1 MATGV
6 VYGRAFLKHDT
17 GRDHLERGA
26 RIVAVIKALRKSG
39 LVEEAELKLIRP
51 AKADLSKP
59 LYVHSQGLVDAVV
72 EASSSAGYRYL
83 DSDTVVSPGS
93 LEAAL
98 ASIGGALKAGDLI
111 LSGRLRNALCL
122 NRPPGHHATRNRAS
136 GFCLFNN
143 AAVLAAYLLRDRGLR
158 RVLIVDWDVHHGNGT
173 QDIFYS
179 TSSVLFLS
187 IHQDGRTL
195 YPGTGHLDEVGA
207 DEGEGFNVNVPL
219 PPGVGDDVYLEAL
232 QRILPPIAREFRPDF
247 IVASVGF
254 DAHYKDPLGG
264 LSLSA
269 TGYYRIASLVAS
281 LASELCGGRL
291 VCVLEG
297 GYNPKYVARCAVNT
311 IAALAGRPPPFT
323 EASTKSHSAVR
334 GYVRRLLGRL
344 TSLLSRYWPSL
355 AQGEQSFKEAW
366 A

>member
-1 MATGV
+1 MSTGV
-6 VYGRAFLKHDT
+6 VYGRAFLKHNT
-17 GRDHLERGA
+17 GRGHVERAA
-26 RIVAVIKALRKSG
+26 RVVAMLKALSKSSLVKSAG
-39 LVEEAELKLIRP
+39 LRLIRP
-51 AKADLSKP
+51 AAADLSRP
-59 LYVHSQGLVDAVV
+59 LYVHTQELVNAVV
-72 EASSSAGYRYL
+72 EASSSARHRYL

-98 ASIGGALKAGDLI
+98 ASIGGAIKAADLVLK
-111 LSGRLRNALCL
+111 GRVRNAFCL

-179 TSSVLFLS
+179 TSSVLYFS
-187 IHQDGRTL
+187 VHQDGRTL
-195 YPGTGHLDEVGA
+195 YPGTGHFDEVGA
-207 DEGEGFNVNVPL
+207 DEGEGFNVNLPL

-232 QRILPPIAREFRPDF
+232 QRVLPPIAKEYRPDF
-247 IVASVGF
+247 VVASVGF
-254 DAHYKDPLGG
+254 DAHRKDPLGG

-269 TGYYRIASLVAS
+269 TGYYKVASLVAS

-297 GYNPKYVARCAVNT
+297 GYSLRYAARCAANT
-311 IAALAGRPPPFT
+311 IAALANHPPPFS
-323 EASTKSHSAVR
+323 EASTRTPPAVR
-334 GYVRRLLGRL
+334 RYVERLLDRL
-344 TSLLSRYWPSL
+344 TSFFSKYWPGL
-355 AQGEQSFKEAW
+355 A
-366 A
+366 

>member
-1 MATGV
+1 MVTGV
-6 VYGRAFLKHDT
+6 VYGRSFLKHDT
-17 GRDHLERGA
+17 GHDHLERGA
-26 RIVAVIKALRKSG
+26 RIVATLKALRESG
-39 LVEEAELKLIRP
+39 LIEEAELKLIKP
-51 AKADLSKP
+51 AEADLSKP
-59 LYVHSQGLVDAVV
+59 LYVHSHTLVDAVV

-83 DSDTVVSPGS
+83 DPDTVVSPGS

-98 ASIGGALKAGDLI
+98 ASVGGALKAGDLV
-111 LSGRLRNALCL
+111 LGGKLHNAFCL
-122 NRPPGHHATRNRAS
+122 NRPPGHHATRDRAS

-143 AAVLAAYLLRDRGLR
+143 AAILAAYLLRDRGLR

-195 YPGTGHLDEVGA
+195 YPGTGHFDEVGA
-207 DEGEGFNVNVPL
+207 DEGEGFNINLPL

-232 QRILPPIAREFRPDF
+232 QRILPPIAREYRPDF
-247 IVASVGF
+247 IIASVGF
-254 DAHYKDPLGG
+254 DAHRKDPLGG
-264 LSLSA
+264 LGLSA

-311 IAALAGRPPPFT
+311 IAALAGCPPPFT
-323 EASTKSHSAVR
+323 EASTRSPPAVKN
-334 GYVRRLLGRL
+334 YVERLLNRL
-344 TSLLSRYWPSL
+344 TSLLSKYWPGL
-355 AQGEQSFKEAW
+355 AQGGAEL
-366 A
+366 